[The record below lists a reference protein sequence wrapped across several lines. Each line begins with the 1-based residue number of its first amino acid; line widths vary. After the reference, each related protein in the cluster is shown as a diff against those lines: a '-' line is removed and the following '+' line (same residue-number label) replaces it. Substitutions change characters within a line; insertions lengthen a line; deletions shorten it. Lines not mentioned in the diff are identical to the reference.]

1 MINEGGTGNPSI
13 FYVCYNRRCPLV
25 ALDKMYWALAV
36 SKALGQALRRDT
48 EMDVIGGKIPR
59 T

>member
-36 SKALGQALRRDT
+36 GKALGQALRRDT
-48 EMDVIGGKIPR
+48 EMDVI
-59 T
+59 